1 MAYSIRNICFQVK
14 KAKGR
19 SVHKGEKVEKVEKSP
34 SVAKISPLQ
43 QYILDQAKLSGYRWG
58 DRVQGGGQ
66 DKRDSYIDSEN
77 ESHRTG
83 ETSHLICF
91 ILCLLVVVI

>member
-1 MAYSIRNICFQVK
+1 MK

-19 SVHKGEKVEKVEKSP
+19 SVHKCEKVEKVEKSP

-58 DRVQGGGQ
+58 DRVQGGGT

-83 ETSHLICF
+83 ETTHLTVNMLYF
-91 ILCLLVVVI
+91 MPS

>member
-1 MAYSIRNICFQVK
+1 MK

-43 QYILDQAKLSGYRWG
+43 QYIHPAGS
-58 DRVQGGGQ
+58 
-66 DKRDSYIDSEN
+66 SYARSPCTRTSVPAAA
-77 ESHRTG
+77 ESVPTASSP
-83 ETSHLICF
+83 TWS
-91 ILCLLVVVI
+91 

>member
-19 SVHKGEKVEKVEKSP
+19 SVHKGEKVEKSP

-83 ETSHLICF
+83 ETNHLTCF
-91 ILCLLVVVI
+91 ILCLLNVS